1 MQSVRAQLAANA
13 KETRVAQLCN
23 KELGALDA
31 TTPTYRA
38 VGRMFMQEDLVE
50 MTRELNTR
58 IATREKESIGL
69 ERAAKKL
76 ERDIKEGEA
85 GLKEI
90 LSKRK

>member
-1 MQSVRAQLAANA
+1 
-13 KETRVAQLCN
+13 
-23 KELGALDA
+23 
-31 TTPTYRA
+31 
-38 VGRMFMQEDLVE
+38 MQEDLVE